1 MVATSLVARIC
12 HVDIHAPGNV
22 MGKIQKYSLFIC
34 TKILT
39 SFVISSEHD
48 WVSCKQRCREIR
60 LCCNTPCICVCSPPH
75 THDCFCGMG
84 KDSKTQI
91 FDAGSDWD
99 DFDRDDDD
107 RDEKVGPITRPRA
120 PTRAATST
128 TDEEAMRNVEGVR
141 RWQAFA
147 QGGAVLDDYRRAGL
161 IVGEKRPEKDVVPVE
176 LSVAAPVEGQ
186 LINFDDD
193 DAHQEV
199 PATEETKPPAPTI
212 EDLLTY
218 DGAGDGLVE
227 AMSGLQDTLPTSLE
241 KDLMTFEEQDDS
253 RAEGASPGQ
262 DPLTVVVQNNDN
274 LASRPNPADVPTPVV
289 EEVVIPPMEG
299 QLIELS

>member
-1 MVATSLVARIC
+1 M
-12 HVDIHAPGNV
+12 DIHAPGNV

-91 FDAGSDWD
+91 FDAGSDSD

-120 PTRAATST
+120 ATRTPTSAA
-128 TDEEAMRNVEGVR
+128 DEEAKRYVEGVR
-141 RWQAFA
+141 RWQEFA
-147 QGGAVLDDYRRAGL
+147 RGGAVLDDYRRAGL
-161 IVGEKRPEKDVVPVE
+161 VVGEKRPEKDAVPVE
-176 LSVAAPVEGQ
+176 QSVAAPVEGQ

-193 DAHQEV
+193 DDDDRQQV
-199 PATEETKPPAPTI
+199 SVTEETQPAAPPI

-218 DGAGDGLVE
+218 DGAGDGLGE
-227 AMSGLQDTLPTSLE
+227 AMSKLQDTLPTPLE
-241 KDLMTFEEQDDS
+241 KDLLTFEEHDDS
-253 RAEGASPGQ
+253 RAGGASPEE
-262 DPLTVVVQNNDN
+262 DPLTVVARNNDN
-274 LASRPNPADVPTPVV
+274 LASSPSPAEVLLTPMV
-289 EEVVIPPMEG
+289 EEVVITPMEG